1 MKGMVAFVATL
12 MVLVPSAVS
21 AQTAPVPEQYRN
33 ADEFGVDQVTGSYG
47 FSFVEGEIGPDSS
60 GLKLLRIWTR
70 AGWGD
75 NWSGELRQVQE
86 GGGQVIT
93 ITFGQTSDRF
103 VLQGSNWVSSAANGA
118 TLTVIT
124 AGREWLYRAA
134 DGTEITYKSP
144 LLMLNSLYEGHTINM
159 PSSNCN
165 STNSLACGLPTL
177 IRRPDNLRFGLL
189 WHTPEQ
195 CVFPGNFQNEPGE
208 GEVTCTATYRLSSV
222 SSSSG
227 YLLRLFYL
235 SNQDFTGT
243 ANNQGMPP
251 PNWFRRSGARLFDTS
266 QVDCNAAPSNCGQTG
281 GNWPTVTYAYPNGA
295 TRDVTTTLSGTW
307 RFTTGFGGVTGVR
320 RPGATVDT
328 TTVAYDSSNRVT
340 SITQDGATRNYSW
353 STAGSTVTA
362 TATDVGAGG
371 GTTTTVSN
379 TTTGQPTSVTNP
391 TGQAVTYMYDSNQ
404 RVVRET
410 RPEGDYTHYT
420 RDARGNITETRQ
432 VAKPGSGLADI
443 VSTASYPA
451 TCANPVTCNQPQFT
465 IDPLGNRTDFTYDA
479 THGGVTRVQLPAPT
493 TGGARPEINY
503 SYTQLQAQILV
514 NGTLQNSGQPR
525 WLVTQI
531 SACSTAATCTGTAN
545 ETRQTF
551 SYSTANNLNVASVTT
566 ATGDGSISLTQTYS
580 YDARDNVIA
589 IDGPQAGN
597 ADTTTFIYDTA
608 DRRRGVIGPDPDG
621 AGPRLRVAERYTFDT
636 SGRVTKVERGTVSAA
651 TEAAL
656 DAMTA
661 LQSLDVLYDANGN
674 RIRETVSMGGTAFNV
689 VQYGYDAQQRLL
701 CTALRMNPATWGSL
715 PSDACAPATA
725 GSNGPDRITR
735 NSYDA
740 SDRVILVETGVGS
753 ADAAIEVATAY
764 TLNGLVDHVRDGESN
779 RTSYIY
785 DGHNRL
791 VQTRYPVT
799 AVGANASNASD
810 YEQLTYDA
818 GGRVTQRRLRDGQVI
833 GLAYDN
839 LGRLTSRDMPGSE
852 PDATYGYNLAGRMIS
867 AAQGGTT
874 LTFAFD
880 GLGRPT
886 SATGPQG
893 TVSYLYDAAGRRSRL
908 TYTDGF
914 FVTYDYDVLGNV
926 TAIRENGAASGI
938 GVLASYAYDSL
949 GRRSSVTFG
958 NGTVQT
964 LTFDDADRLTTLA
977 NDVAGTGQDHSVS
990 FTYNPANQ
998 IASQTRSN
1006 DAYAWNGHYN
1016 VDRSY
1021 TRDGLNRLLTAGL
1034 TVLGYDGRGNLT
1046 SSGTSTYGYN
1056 ADNLMISAPGGVT
1069 MGWDP
1074 LGRMAQIAS
1083 GSGTTRFGYDG
1094 INMIAEYN
1102 ASNTLT
1108 RRYVHG
1114 PGTDDPI
1121 VWYEGAGTTDRRFLM
1136 ADERGS
1142 IVSVTNASGAI
1153 LAINSYDEYGI
1164 PGTGNIGR
1172 FQYSGQVWLPE
1183 VGLYHYKAR
1192 MYSPTLGRF
1201 MQTDPIGY
1209 ADGMNWYAYVG
1220 NDPINFVDPLG
1231 LGKEGSAEP
1240 CGPDDP
1246 CDPDFPHGDEE
1257 FPSPDTVVTGDT
1269 CRVKLCGEV
1278 APALRFGFTR
1288 APPRNNEG
1296 GGGGAP
1302 AATPAPE
1309 PTRLCDAIHAAA
1321 AAARRNLPSRVTNS
1335 RAWNHWSTLRFYQL
1349 TYEDNRRD
1357 SAVLGSLGAITEFAN
1372 RWNPLV
1378 PTRPAVE
1385 VAGRG
1390 VGSVGGLSW
1399 FYYNDMVAAIEAR
1412 LEQRRRI
1419 ADGSCPPPADGSDR

>member
-1 MKGMVAFVATL
+1 MGQWVGTVVNGMVALVAAH
-12 MVLVPSAVS
+12 MVLMPAAVS
-21 AQTAPVPEQYRN
+21 AQTAPAPEQYRN

-47 FSFVEGEIGPDSS
+47 FSIVEGEIGPDDT
-60 GLKLLRIWTR
+60 GIKLLRIWTR
-70 AGWGD
+70 AGWRD
-75 NWSGELRQVQE
+75 NWSGDLRRTSE
-86 GGGQVIT
+86 GATQVIT
-93 ITFGQTSDRF
+93 ITFGATSERF
-103 VLQGSNWVSSAANGA
+103 TLQGGTWVATRGNGA
-118 TLTVIT
+118 TLTEVT
-124 AGREWLYRAA
+124 TDLEWAYRAA
-134 DGTEITYKSP
+134 DGTVVTYRSP
-144 LLMLNSLYEGHTINM
+144 LMLGTYQATPTIDM
-159 PSSNCN
+159 PFAYCN
-165 STNSLACGLPTL
+165 STNANACGLPTTVV
-177 IRRPDNLRFGLL
+177 RPDGQRFTLT

-195 CVFPGNFQNEPGE
+195 CTWPGMEGGPPIVGE
-208 GEVTCTATYRLSSV
+208 GDEPVVCTTTYRLTDV
-222 SSSSG
+222 RNASG
-227 YLLRLFYL
+227 YALKISYL
-235 SNQDFTGT
+235 SDQNFS
-243 ANNQGMPP
+243 NFFPNQGPP
-251 PNWFRRSGARLFDTS
+251 PPEWFQRSNVKFFDLSQAQCSAAAMNCDGASGT
-266 QVDCNAAPSNCGQTG
+266 
-281 GNWPTVTYAYPNGA
+281 WPTVTHAWLAGGILE
-295 TRDVTTTLSGTW
+295 VTNTVSGTW
-307 RFTTGFGGVTGVR
+307 RINVSTGNVTAVR
-320 RPGATVDT
+320 RPGAAVDT
-328 TTVAYDSSNRVT
+328 TTVTYDASNRVT
-340 SITQDGATRNYSW
+340 AVTEDGATRNYSW
-353 STAGSTVTA
+353 STVGSTVTA

-379 TTTGQPTSVTNP
+379 TTTGQPTSITSP
-391 TGQAVTYMYDSNQ
+391 TGQTNVLIYDGYN
-404 RVVRET
+404 RVVREI
-410 RPEGDYTHYT
+410 RPEGDYTQYT

-443 VSTASYPA
+443 VSTASYP
-451 TCANPVTCNQPQFT
+451 TSCTNPVTCNQPQFT

-493 TGGARPEINY
+493 TGGTRPETNY

-531 SACSTAATCTGTAN
+531 SACSTAATCSGTAN
-545 ETRQTF
+545 ETRQTI
-551 SYSTANNLNVASVTT
+551 SYSTANNLNIASVTT
-566 ATGDGSISLTQTYS
+566 ATGDGSINLTQTYS

-589 IDGPQAGN
+589 IDGPQSGN
-597 ADTTTFIYDTA
+597 ADTTTFFYDAA

-636 SGRVTKVERGTVSAA
+636 GSRIIKVERGTVSAA

-656 DAMTA
+656 DTMTA

-674 RIRETVSMGGTAFNV
+674 RIRETASMGGTAFNV

-701 CTALRMNPATWGSL
+701 CTALRMNPATWGNL
-715 PSDACAPATA
+715 PSNACAPATA
-725 GSNGPDRITR
+725 GSSGPDRITR

-753 ADAAIEVATAY
+753 ADAATEVGTAY
-764 TLNGLVDHVRDGESN
+764 TPNGLVDHVRDGESN

-799 AVGANASNASD
+799 TVGANASSTSD

-818 GGRVTQRRLRDGQVI
+818 GGRVTQRRLRDGQMI

-893 TVSYLYDAAGRRSRL
+893 TVSYLYDAAGRRSRM

-958 NGTVQT
+958 NGTMQT
-964 LTFDDADRLTTLA
+964 LTFDNADRLTTLV
-977 NDVAGTGQDHSVS
+977 NDVAGKDLSVS
-990 FTYNPANQ
+990 FTYNSANQ
-998 IASQTRSN
+998 IASQTRSPA
-1006 DAYAWNGHYN
+1006 AYAWTGHYN

-1046 SSGTSTYGYN
+1046 TSGSSTYSYN

-1102 ASNTLT
+1102 VSNVLT

-1114 PGTDDPI
+1114 LGTDDPI
-1121 VWYEGAGTTDRRFLM
+1121 VWYEGAGATDRRFLM

-1142 IVSVTNASGAI
+1142 IVSITNASGAI

-1172 FQYSGQVWLPE
+1172 FQYTGQVWLPE

-1231 LGKEGSAEP
+1231 LSREVCFRAEGSSFVDGE
-1240 CGPDDP
+1240 GVL
-1246 CDPDFPHGDEE
+1246 
-1257 FPSPDTVVTGDT
+1257 VV
-1269 CRVKLCGEV
+1269 
-1278 APALRFGFTR
+1278 
-1288 APPRNNEG
+1288 
-1296 GGGGAP
+1296 
-1302 AATPAPE
+1302 
-1309 PTRLCDAIHAAA
+1309 
-1321 AAARRNLPSRVTNS
+1321 
-1335 RAWNHWSTLRFYQL
+1335 
-1349 TYEDNRRD
+1349 
-1357 SAVLGSLGAITEFAN
+1357 
-1372 RWNPLV
+1372 
-1378 PTRPAVE
+1378 
-1385 VAGRG
+1385 VAGRLICYDLPEFRFTNPSRG
-1390 VGSVGGLSW
+1390 PQSGHYYDTTEQICRVPLSRDQRGQINRATAVPDGMIAPGRRAGTYPVGGRLLGTVPLIGGYVTTRFSANGNIAVNTTTSAHLFVGTITRTIYSNGNGTFIRTVGSGDAGSSVIGRARDELNEAMGPRIFRDANGL
-1399 FYYNDMVAAIEAR
+1399 AR
-1412 LEQRRRI
+1412 IFARELNP
-1419 ADGSCPPPADGSDR
+1419 SC